1 MPNSRPSNWLRRS
14 WKATS
19 AFATT
24 PLGTFLII
32 ATLSILAFN
41 LLIPVGTG
49 PDESRHIFRVAGLCG
64 GQILPI
70 RFGFL
75 DGIPLWGGKIPL
87 PFAHALALSAQ
98 PTAPDWTY
106 NHFYAQVPF
115 GPDVTKQWLE
125 FSNTVVYSPVPY
137 LPAIL
142 GYAVAALFRMSVLG
156 TIILMR
162 ICAGLFYIAVI
173 GLVIRLLPSPGL
185 KWLTAVIALFPAG
198 LFEASIV
205 TADTMTNTVL
215 LVFSACLAAAVFGAE
230 PAKRP
235 LLVTLLVSA
244 VMLGTVKPTYAVFVV
259 LILFVREIRIWLRL
273 TAIAVTVAIAGAWYA
288 VSNVATS
295 GMGLMRQ
302 GDDRFHVTSS
312 LQLSGILHD
321 PVNYVRVLFHTT
333 VLYGNE
339 WLAQSVGQM
348 GYFSRGGLAA
358 SVITFIAAGCALIL
372 AARRL
377 RPQTGRG
384 RSWIAIAGLVLAFG
398 IAVLVMT
405 TIYLT
410 FTPVGRPYIEGIQGR
425 YFYPL
430 ILLVTFSATVLLRRG
445 DEPKPGIVSGDIVVQ
460 GSAPALHSTAIFVL
474 SLISALSA
482 LGTYH
487 AAVLLPTWMPH

>member
-1 MPNSRPSNWLRRS
+1 MPESHPSNWLRQP
-14 WKATS
+14 WKTAS

-49 PDESRHIFRVAGLCG
+49 PDESRHIFRVAGLCS

-70 RFGFL
+70 HFGFF

-87 PFAHALALSAQ
+87 PFARALAVSAQ
-98 PTAPDWTY
+98 PIAPDWAY

-115 GPDVTKQWLE
+115 GSEVTKQWLE

-142 GYAVAALFRMSVLG
+142 GYSVAALFGMNVLG
-156 TIILMR
+156 TIVLMR
-162 ICAGLFYIAVI
+162 ICAGLFYITTI

-205 TADTMTNTVL
+205 TADTVTNTVL
-215 LVFSACLAAAVFGAE
+215 IVFSACLAAAVFGTK
-230 PAKRP
+230 PAARP
-235 LLVTLLVSA
+235 LLVTLLISA
-244 VMLGTVKPTYAVFVV
+244 VMLGTVKPTYAPLAV
-259 LILFVREIRIWLRL
+259 LVLGVQQIRIWLRL
-273 TAIAVTVAIAGAWYA
+273 ATMAMTVGIAGVWYA

-302 GDDRFHVTSS
+302 GDDRFHVVSS

-321 PVNYVRVLFHTT
+321 PVNYLRVLFHTT

-358 SVITFIAAGCALIL
+358 SVVTFIVACGALLL

-377 RPQTGRG
+377 RPDTDRL
-384 RSWIAIAGLVLAFG
+384 WVAIAGLVLAVG
-398 IAVLVMT
+398 IAILIMT

-430 ILLVTFSATVLLRRG
+430 ILFATVCTAVLLRRA
-445 DEPKPGIVSGDIVVQ
+445 DESRLRALSDDAAVMQP
-460 GSAPALHSTAIFVL
+460 APALHSTAIFVL
-474 SLISALSA
+474 SLVSVLSA
-482 LGTYH
+482 LVTYH

>member
-1 MPNSRPSNWLRRS
+1 MPESHPSNWLRQP
-14 WKATS
+14 WKTAS

-49 PDESRHIFRVAGLCG
+49 PDESRHIFRVAGLCS

-70 RFGFL
+70 HFGFF

-87 PFAHALALSAQ
+87 PFARALAVSAQ
-98 PTAPDWTY
+98 PIAPDWAY

-115 GPDVTKQWLE
+115 GSEVTKQWLE

-142 GYAVAALFRMSVLG
+142 GYSVAALFGMNVLG
-156 TIILMR
+156 TIVLMR
-162 ICAGLFYIAVI
+162 ICAGLFYITTI

-205 TADTMTNTVL
+205 TADTVTNTVL
-215 LVFSACLAAAVFGAE
+215 IVFSACLAAAVFGTK

-235 LLVTLLVSA
+235 LLVTLLISA
-244 VMLGTVKPTYAVFVV
+244 MMLGTVKPTYAVFVV

-273 TAIAVTVAIAGAWYA
+273 TAVAVTVAIAGAWYA

-302 GDDRFHVTSS
+302 GDDRFHVVSS

-321 PVNYVRVLFHTT
+321 PINYLRVLFHTT

-339 WLAQSVGQM
+339 WLVQSVGQM

-358 SVITFIAAGCALIL
+358 SVVTFLAAGGALIL

-377 RPQTGRG
+377 RPRTDRG
-384 RSWIAIAGLVLAFG
+384 YSWIAIIGLVLIFG
-398 IAVLVMT
+398 TAILVVT

-410 FTPVGRPYIEGIQGR
+410 FTPVGRPYIEGVQGR

-430 ILLVTFSATVLLRRG
+430 ILLTTVCAMVLLRRG
-445 DEPKPGIVSGDIVVQ
+445 DGSRPVIVSKDVVIE
-460 GSAPALHSTAIFVL
+460 GSAPGLHSAAIFVL
-474 SLISALSA
+474 SLVSVLSA
-482 LGTYH
+482 LGTFH